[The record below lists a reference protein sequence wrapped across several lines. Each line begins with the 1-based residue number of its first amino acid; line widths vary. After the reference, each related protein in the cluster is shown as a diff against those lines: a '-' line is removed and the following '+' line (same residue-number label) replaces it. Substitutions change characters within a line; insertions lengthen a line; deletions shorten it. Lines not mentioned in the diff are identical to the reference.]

1 MSRSDPAGPSTPA
14 EWDAYRE
21 LPEWEVAVI
30 LTRTARLRVHART
43 AAEAEDRVV
52 RRTPGIQT
60 FDDLEDLEEMNVAA
74 IVSTEAVTETA
85 AGDE

>member
-1 MSRSDPAGPSTPA
+1 MSRSDPGGPGTPA

-21 LPEWEVAVI
+21 LPAWEVTVI

-43 AAEAEDRVV
+43 AAEAEERVLA
-52 RRTPGIQT
+52 RDNGIQT

-85 AGDE
+85 AGGE

>member
-1 MSRSDPAGPSTPA
+1 MSRSDPGGPATPA

-21 LPEWEVAVI
+21 LPEWEVTVI

-52 RRTPGIQT
+52 RRENGAQT

-85 AGDE
+85 GRDE